1 VNKPVMLVVD
11 DDPQVLAA
19 VRRDLRSKYKEHYQ
33 VLGASSGEE
42 AVATIQDLKARGE
55 TLAIVITDQRMP
67 GIQGGEVLT
76 RALELYPVARRVLLT
91 AYSDINAALSA
102 INDAHVHHYLQK
114 PWAARGAPVPRR
126 GRPARLLAG
135 RVPARGKG
143 HQARGPP
150 VVAPIAPDQGLPVE
164 QPDPVSLA
172 GDAAERG
179 RREDANRLE
188 GSGPA

>member
-19 VRRDLRSKYKEHYQ
+19 VRRDLRSKYKDQYQ
-33 VLGASSGEE
+33 VMGAPSGEE
-42 AVATIQDLKARGE
+42 AVTTIQDLKARGE
-55 TLAIVITDQRMP
+55 SLAIVITDQRMP

-114 PWAARGAPVPRR
+114 PWAPPEERLFPVVDDLLDSWQAEYLPEAK
-126 GRPARLLAG
+126 GIRL
-135 RVPARGKG
+135 VG
-143 HQARGPP
+143 HQWSPRSHQIKDFLSSNLIPYHWLEMLLNA
-150 VVAPIAPDQGLPVE
+150 
-164 QPDPVSLA
+164 
-172 GDAAERG
+172 DAA
-179 RREDANRLE
+179 NTLLE
-188 GSGPA
+188 AEKAL